1 MDVPTIWILSHRR
14 AGDRDQMLALAR
26 ALDWPATLKRISFR
40 LPKLAAIPFLARR
53 LFDPARSDPLDPP
66 WPDLVL
72 CAEGRAS
79 AVARLVKARSQGAV
93 KTVCLGRPAG
103 SPANFDLVLTTPQYR
118 LAAGANVVELALP
131 LPPEVRASGDA
142 DPGLSA
148 YPRPLT
154 AVLVGGTSLPERLDR
169 DAAAGLAAE
178 MVRHTTRGTLVFV
191 TSPRTDAG
199 AAAALAQAVPP
210 PHVVHLWRRDD
221 ENPYWQVVTAA
232 DHVVVTSDSVSMV
245 MDAFAAGKPVSV
257 YPLPQHRTVRN
268 RLVNWLHGRKSAA
281 WLFDHGILEVRP
293 DRRLLFDK
301 LAAQGRLTWFGKP
314 ATGPAAPD
322 PVDETAIAVAKVRQL
337 FADPLLRT

>member
-1 MDVPTIWILSHRR
+1 
-14 AGDRDQMLALAR
+14 
-26 ALDWPATLKRISFR
+26 
-40 LPKLAAIPFLARR
+40 
-53 LFDPARSDPLDPP
+53 
-66 WPDLVL
+66 L

-103 SPANFDLVLTTPQYR
+103 SPAHFDLVLTTPQYR
-118 LAAGANVVELALP
+118 LAAAANVVELALP

-169 DAAAGLAAE
+169 KAAAELASE
-178 MVRHTTRGTLVFV
+178 MVKHTRRGTLVFV

-210 PHVVHLWRRDD
+210 PHVVHLWRRDGD
-221 ENPYWQVVTAA
+221 NPYWRVVTAA
-232 DHVVVTSDSVSMV
+232 DQVVVTSDSVSMV

-257 YPLPQHRTVRN
+257 YPLPQHHTARN
-268 RLVNWLHGRKSAA
+268 RLVSWLYGRKSAA

-293 DRRLLFDK
+293 DRRRLFDK
-301 LAAQGRLTWFGKP
+301 LVAQGRLTWFGKP
-314 ATGPAAPD
+314 ATAPAPAPA
-322 PVDETAIAVAKVRQL
+322 PVDETAIAVAKVSQL
-337 FADPLLRT
+337 FADPKL